1 MVSNISGN
9 RNGYLLIVSYELFQ
23 NCELSLI
30 LLTYPAF
37 CHYNRDN
44 AKKGNKLKYKKGKK
58 SENIDAT
65 TNMEKRDWTPF
76 GIGA

>member
-1 MVSNISGN
+1 MCKPLKTNE
-9 RNGYLLIVSYELFQ
+9 RHELLTVSYELCQ
-23 NCELSLI
+23 NCELLLI